1 MKTEIEVKF
10 IDVDIDEMRQC
21 LERVGAV
28 CEQPMRLMRR
38 ALVETPDMEQRN
50 AFLRIRDEG
59 HRTTMT
65 FKMFERNALTG
76 AKETE
81 TEVGSF
87 EDTLAILK
95 ECGLDY
101 RTFQESK
108 RETWRLGEV
117 EVVIDEWTWLAPYIE
132 IEGETEEAVR
142 KAAQQLGFEWDEAV
156 FGSVDVI
163 YERKFP
169 DKTNRGVIDIQEVRF
184 GAPIPREFTP
194 SGSEV

>member
-1 MKTEIEVKF
+1 MGIDVKTEIEAKF
-10 IDVDIDEMRQC
+10 IDVDADEMRRR
-21 LERVGAV
+21 LEKVGAV

-38 ALVETPDMEQRN
+38 ALIETPEMEKRN

-65 FKMFERNALTG
+65 FKLFEQNALTG
-76 AKETE
+76 AKEIE

-108 RETWRLGEV
+108 RETWQLDKV
-117 EVVIDEWTWLAPYIE
+117 EVVIDEWPWLAPYIE

-142 KAAQQLGFEWDEAV
+142 EAASRLGFEWSEAV

-163 YERKFP
+163 YGRQFP
-169 DKTNRGVIDIQEVRF
+169 HKTNRGVIDIHEVRF
-184 GAPIPREFTP
+184 GEPVPQEFI
-194 SGSEV
+194 GK